1 MKLFYSSF
9 LVFLFVSAG
18 WSQNSKDL
26 ITADARTEKS
36 DEAIRQIA
44 ALGVDSVP
52 VEYFQKAK
60 AVAVFTGLTKVNI
73 LFSQLIIGNGLFSLH
88 SDK

>member
-26 ITADARTEKS
+26 ITANARTEKS

-52 VEYFQKAK
+52 VKYFQKAK

>member
-1 MKLFYSSF
+1 MF
-9 LVFLFVSAG
+9 LLVSAG

-26 ITADARTEKS
+26 ITSEARTEKS